1 MADEVVYRL
10 IAGEGVQLLENSS
23 TRTVEVSVP
32 SLDQKL
38 NVGDI
43 GQASEVTSGII
54 ELANAAE
61 MLDLADTGRAVTPA
75 GLGGIIQSSAYDST
89 AGRILR
95 VGAFGRG
102 AATLAAQSVDIN
114 TLITEG
120 LYFINASVAVNE
132 PFVGVS
138 GCLEVLP
145 QSTTAY
151 TVQRYTTGEAAPRVA
166 VRARINGTW
175 GAWISEWTSANFDP
189 TGKANTSGLYL
200 GLDVGNSATV
210 GGQLATDLAPPGQR
224 GEFYTPTAP
233 AGWLKANGAAV
244 SRTTYARLFA
254 AIGTFWGAGNGSTT
268 FNLPDA
274 RGEFSRAWDD
284 GRGLD
289 AGRTFGSVQ
298 GSQNLAHA
306 HSGNTAGQSAD
317 HTHSVTLPT
326 NLNTGTSFGVPGQ
339 EFVNGGASTSTHT
352 TSIGSSN
359 HTHAIPS
366 DGGVEARPRNV
377 AVLVCIK
384 Y

>member
-10 IAGEGVQLLENSS
+10 IAGEGIQLLEDSA
-23 TRTVEVSVP
+23 TRTVTVAVP
-32 SLDQKL
+32 SLDQKV

-61 MLDLADTGRAVTPA
+61 MLDLSDPGRAVTPA
-75 GLGGIIQSSAYDST
+75 GIAGILQSSASDAT
-89 AGRILR
+89 AGRLLR
-95 VGAFGRG
+95 VGAFGLG
-102 AATLAAQSVDIN
+102 
-114 TLITEG
+114 G
-120 LYFINASVAVNE
+120 
-132 PFVGVS
+132 
-138 GCLEVLP
+138 VLP
-145 QSTTAY
+145 FLSPGTDLNSLPVISARWRGGSLLNAPMTGWFLIDQMVHENAWITQVAY
-151 TVQRYTTGEAAPRVA
+151 GFAGADNRAFFRQKTG
-166 VRARINGTW
+166 GTW
-175 GAWISEWTSANFDP
+175 GFWHEHYHTGNFAP
-189 TGKANTSGLYL
+189 ASKANTSGQYL
-200 GLDVGNSATV
+200 GLDVGNAATV
-210 GGQLATDLAPPGQR
+210 GGQLGTDLAPPGMR
-224 GEFYTPTAP
+224 GEFFTSTPP
-233 AGWLKANGAAV
+233 NGWLKANGAAV

-254 AIGTFWGAGNGSTT
+254 TIGTLWGAGNGSTT

-289 AGRTFGSVQ
+289 AGRAFGSVQ

-317 HTHSVTLPT
+317 HTHNVTLPT

-339 EFVNGGASTSTHT
+339 EFVNGGASSSTHT
-352 TSIGSSN
+352 TGIGSSN
-359 HTHAIPS
+359 HTHAISS
-366 DGGVEARPRNV
+366 DGGSEARPRNV